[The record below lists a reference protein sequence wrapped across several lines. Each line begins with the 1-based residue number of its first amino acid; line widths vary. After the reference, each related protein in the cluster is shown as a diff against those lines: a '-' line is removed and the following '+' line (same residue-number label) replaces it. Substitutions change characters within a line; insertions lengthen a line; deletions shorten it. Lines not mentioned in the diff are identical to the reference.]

1 MFTKNIG
8 EDAGQTGCGRAT
20 DSFWVF
26 MLKKKNSQC
35 WTGGSEWPAEQHIPK
50 VLPNLKDVN

>member
-26 MLKKKNSQC
+26 MLKKKILSVGLVGVSGLLSN
-35 WTGGSEWPAEQHIPK
+35 TF
-50 VLPNLKDVN
+50 LKFYLT

>member
-26 MLKKKNSQC
+26 MLKKK
-35 WTGGSEWPAEQHIPK
+35 K
-50 VLPNLKDVN
+50 KFLVLDWWE